1 MASPEECERAFHALA
16 DRLAAVDPA
25 DRKHTSLDR
34 SLSCTLKDLDVI
46 FGARLHNGELTD
58 IHRVDTADAQVK
70 LKMTSD
76 DLVAMTDGDLNF
88 AKAWSSG
95 RVKID
100 ASVFDLLKLRSIF

>member
-1 MASPEECERAFHALA
+1 MASVEECEGAFRALA
-16 DRLAAVDPA
+16 GRLAAVDPA
-25 DRKHTSLDR
+25 QRKHTSLDR
-34 SLSCTLKDLDVI
+34 SLSCSLTDLDVY

-58 IHRVDTADAQVK
+58 IRQVDSPDAQVK
-70 LKMTSD
+70 LRMTSD
-76 DLVAMTDGDLNF
+76 DLVALTDGELNF